1 MESEATSFAMVLK
14 SAMSLKWMLL
24 LVYISYVSNLESAR
38 ERTKNTKENDFL
50 MFGFTL
56 KNITENQI

>member
-1 MESEATSFAMVLK
+1 MESEATPSAMVLK

-24 LVYISYVSNLESAR
+24 LVYMSYTWNPKSAR
-38 ERTKNTKENDFL
+38 ERKKNTKENDFL